1 MTQIL
6 LIDLSSIAHP
16 LFHVSASDPDPN
28 ATSTKTVERVRALA
42 SGQAHVAV
50 CCDSGRSFR
59 KDVSPDYKA
68 QRPETDAALKHQIDL
83 AIETLKGDGFPVW
96 AVKGFE
102 ADDLLATATKLAE
115 TSTFVSVIGAT
126 VEIPPCSVTIASSD
140 KDLLQLVS
148 PRVTVKSLTSGQV
161 YDEDLVALKFGVRP
175 DQMRDYL
182 ALVGDASDNV
192 KGADGIG
199 AKKASALLQKYGTL
213 EDLYEDLRTH
223 GTNFTPGLATALREF
238 EARMPVTRELIT
250 LRTDV
255 PLPFDE
261 LFRER
266 VPVDVAVF
274 GDEPLVNDAAG
285 RAADIEE
292 AMPTLF
298 EAQEAAMSAQDA
310 PPAALPPLQAPI
322 APPPTPADP
331 AAFRRELAPSV
342 VPAEAFHNHIAPAPT
357 GPVGLMPVRTY
368 ESQLEPQTYA
378 EAKAMAADLFAARLF
393 NGYGSAPAVLSTI
406 IIGRELGLSAG
417 ASLRGFHVIDG
428 KHAMAAD
435 LIRARVLASPVC
447 EYFRCT
453 ERTAEKATFVTKRKG
468 DPEMPLTYTL
478 EEGRQAFG
486 RDESTPVAKLAAEKA
501 WKASGWGRN
510 PADMCVARC
519 SSKLARLVY
528 PDVVHGFYSPEEM
541 VDG

>member
-1 MTQIL
+1 MSQIL

-42 SGQAHVAV
+42 SGQAHVAI

-102 ADDLLATATKLAE
+102 ADDLLASATAWTLRG
-115 TSTFVSVIGAT
+115 TDGQ
-126 VEIPPCSVTIASSD
+126 SVTIASSD
-140 KDLLQLVS
+140 KDLLQLVG

-182 ALVGDASDNV
+182 SLVGDASDNV

-261 LFRER
+261 LFCER

-274 GDEPLVNDAAG
+274 GDEPLVNDEAG

-322 APPPTPADP
+322 TPPPAPADP
-331 AAFRRELAPSV
+331 PAFRRELAPV
-342 VPAEAFHNHIAPAPT
+342 NVPT

-528 PDVVHGFYSPEEM
+528 PDVVHGFYSPAELSDNIE
-541 VDG
+541 